1 VSIKPKNDAVA
12 RTSLSVAF
20 TVGLYGAAFGAAGV
34 TAGFTILQTCLLS
47 ILLFSGASQFAVVG
61 IMGAGGSAI
70 SAIATATLLGFRNAL
85 YGLQMA
91 PILKVTGL
99 KRILSAQI
107 TIDESTAVSTLQEND
122 VDRKRGFYLT
132 GIGVYVFWNLFTYL
146 GALGASAIGDPAV
159 WGLDAAVP
167 AAFCGLVWPRLKDKK
182 QFLISALA
190 IVLALSLTPITA
202 AGIPIIT
209 TVLLA
214 IIYWVE
220 KMSAIWIAVI
230 GSSITAF
237 LNKYIGHSVPEK
249 WLDRPRF
256 KRINTLVPIVLL
268 SALVGV
274 QTFATK
280 KEIVIDQR
288 FAGVL
293 VALIALKLKASFP
306 IVVASAAITSAA
318 IYNLF

>member
-1 VSIKPKNDAVA
+1 MSIKPKNDAVS

-122 VDRKRGFYLT
+122 IDRRRGFYLT
-132 GIGVYVFWNLFTYL
+132 GIGVYVFWNFFTYF

-202 AGIPIIT
+202 AGIPIIA

-214 IIYWVE
+214 IIFGW
-220 KMSAIWIAVI
+220 
-230 GSSITAF
+230 
-237 LNKYIGHSVPEK
+237 
-249 WLDRPRF
+249 
-256 KRINTLVPIVLL
+256 
-268 SALVGV
+268 
-274 QTFATK
+274 K
-280 KEIVIDQR
+280 K
-288 FAGVL
+288 
-293 VALIALKLKASFP
+293 
-306 IVVASAAITSAA
+306 
-318 IYNLF
+318 

>member
-1 VSIKPKNDAVA
+1 MSIKPKNDALS

-34 TAGFTILQTCLLS
+34 TAGFSILQTCLLS
-47 ILLFSGASQFAVVG
+47 LLLFSGASQFAVVG

-85 YGLQMA
+85 YGLQLA

-99 KRILSAQI
+99 KRIISAQI
-107 TIDESTAVSTLQEND
+107 TIDESTAVSTMQENND
-122 VDRKRGFYLT
+122 DKVRGFYLT

-190 IVLALSLTPITA
+190 IFMALCLTPISA
-202 AGIPIIT
+202 AGVPIIA

-214 IIYWVE
+214 IIFGW
-220 KMSAIWIAVI
+220 
-230 GSSITAF
+230 
-237 LNKYIGHSVPEK
+237 
-249 WLDRPRF
+249 
-256 KRINTLVPIVLL
+256 
-268 SALVGV
+268 
-274 QTFATK
+274 K
-280 KEIVIDQR
+280 K
-288 FAGVL
+288 
-293 VALIALKLKASFP
+293 
-306 IVVASAAITSAA
+306 
-318 IYNLF
+318 

>member
-1 VSIKPKNDAVA
+1 MSIKPKNDAVA

-70 SAIATATLLGFRNAL
+70 SAIATATLLGFRNTL

-214 IIYWVE
+214 IIYGW
-220 KMSAIWIAVI
+220 
-230 GSSITAF
+230 
-237 LNKYIGHSVPEK
+237 
-249 WLDRPRF
+249 
-256 KRINTLVPIVLL
+256 
-268 SALVGV
+268 
-274 QTFATK
+274 K
-280 KEIVIDQR
+280 K
-288 FAGVL
+288 
-293 VALIALKLKASFP
+293 
-306 IVVASAAITSAA
+306 
-318 IYNLF
+318 

>member
-1 VSIKPKNDAVA
+1 VSIKPKNDALS

-34 TAGFTILQTCLLS
+34 TAGFSILQTCLLS
-47 ILLFSGASQFAVVG
+47 LLLFSGASQFAVVG

-85 YGLQMA
+85 YGLQLA

-107 TIDESTAVSTLQEND
+107 TIDESTAVSTMQENND
-122 VDRKRGFYLT
+122 DKVRGFYLT

-146 GALGASAIGDPAV
+146 GAFGASAIGDPAV

-190 IVLALSLTPITA
+190 IFLALSLTPISA
-202 AGIPIIT
+202 AGVPIIA

-214 IIYWVE
+214 IIFGW
-220 KMSAIWIAVI
+220 
-230 GSSITAF
+230 
-237 LNKYIGHSVPEK
+237 
-249 WLDRPRF
+249 
-256 KRINTLVPIVLL
+256 
-268 SALVGV
+268 
-274 QTFATK
+274 K
-280 KEIVIDQR
+280 K
-288 FAGVL
+288 
-293 VALIALKLKASFP
+293 
-306 IVVASAAITSAA
+306 
-318 IYNLF
+318 